1 MLDQH
6 VLNSSRYD
14 DSECESEG
22 DSSDR
27 LQEATIDL
35 EIMESAVKIIG
46 HVKRFWKF
54 HSLIIGAFGI
64 CALTLGCAIHEPSF
78 YEGTWVITDTYQNEK
93 SSQNTSKSRVLGSS
107 FTYSATS
114 AQLDQFACEVP
125 EYDTQRLSSDDFYS
139 QYKVDPQRI
148 GFSRDDVTKIELT
161 CASDVATLG
170 RTLLIQQSDNAVIPA
185 NGTFFRLE
193 KATI

>member
-1 MLDQH
+1 M
-6 VLNSSRYD
+6 
-14 DSECESEG
+14 
-22 DSSDR
+22 
-27 LQEATIDL
+27 QEATVDIV
-35 EIMESAVKIIG
+35 IMEIAVKIIG

-54 HSLIIGAFGI
+54 HSLILGAFGI

-78 YEGTWVITDTYQNEK
+78 YEGTWVITDTYQDETRYQNTGK
-93 SSQNTSKSRVLGSS
+93 SSALGSS

-114 AQLDQFACEVP
+114 ARLDQFTCEVP
-125 EYDTQRLSSDDFYS
+125 EYETQRLSSDDFYS

-161 CASDVATLG
+161 CASDVVTLG

-185 NGTFFRLE
+185 NGLFFRLE